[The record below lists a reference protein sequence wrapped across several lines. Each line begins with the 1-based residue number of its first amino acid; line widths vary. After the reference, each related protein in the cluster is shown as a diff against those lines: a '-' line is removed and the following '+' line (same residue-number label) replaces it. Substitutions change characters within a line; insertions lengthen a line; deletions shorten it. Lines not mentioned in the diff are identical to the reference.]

1 MTDPHELGNSVLRSA
16 ARLTRWASRTASFD
30 VPMAQARLLAL
41 VEELGPARISTLAA
55 ADHCSQPTMS
65 TQLQRLETEGWAER
79 VVDPGDARASLLS
92 LTAAG
97 RAALDPLDRRDSRP
111 SPPPSASSTTAAL
124 ARLQVAVDA
133 LDDLL
138 PASAAP
144 RPARSAVEHRDVPEV
159 LKPHPDPQQ
168 EEA

>member
-1 MTDPHELGNSVLRSA
+1 MIDPHELGNSVLRSA

-41 VEELGPARISTLAA
+41 VEELGPARVSALAS

-79 VVDPGDARASLLS
+79 VVDPADARASLLS
-92 LTAAG
+92 LTPAG
-97 RAALDPLDRRDSRP
+97 RAALDRARKARLEALSPAFSQLD
-111 SPPPSASSTTAAL
+111 AAAL
-124 ARLQVAVDA
+124 ERLQVAVEA

-138 PASAAP
+138 DRASGDSAAG
-144 RPARSAVEHRDVPEV
+144 ALATTTSNTQAS
-159 LKPHPDPQQ
+159 LKS
-168 EEA
+168 